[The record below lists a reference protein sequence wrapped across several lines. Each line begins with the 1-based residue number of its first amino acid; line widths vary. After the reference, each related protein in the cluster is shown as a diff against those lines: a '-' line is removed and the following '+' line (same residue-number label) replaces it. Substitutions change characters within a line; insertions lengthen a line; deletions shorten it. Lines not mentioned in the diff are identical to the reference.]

1 MGGSF
6 VEQNGLGE
14 STTKKD
20 VLKPREL
27 GRVQDYWYALYFVVL
42 HQYLHACISNTVK
55 SFVELGPFL
64 LKQPS
69 IKYILSEVF
78 SQDPLEKYFSRQR
91 HRGGGAD
98 NPTVEQF
105 RENTA
110 TLIQQQCIYKDLK
123 TLNVEPN
130 NSETPVN
137 LVCQPLPKRKKIRS
151 HMNSQ

>member
-1 MGGSF
+1 M
-6 VEQNGLGE
+6 
-14 STTKKD
+14 
-20 VLKPREL
+20 
-27 GRVQDYWYALYFVVL
+27 
-42 HQYLHACISNTVK
+42 K

-64 LKQPS
+64 LRQPNIS
-69 IKYILSEVF
+69 YLLSEVF

-123 TLNVEPN
+123 TLNIEYDR
-130 NSETPVN
+130 SEVQ
-137 LVCQPLPKRKKIRS
+137 LDVVSQPLPKRKKLLS
-151 HMNSQ
+151 NV